1 MRTNSLYLLQNQL
14 KAVGGGKS
22 VSSSKSSKK
31 RGPGPADE
39 KVGAHQAIDL
49 YAKPSDL
56 GRNSVCCQNH
66 AVFAFS
72 QHLAYSDEEAK
83 VIKHKA
89 WLEYERA
96 FKAIRKVRPSCAS
109 TGLLIVCANHDSMLY
124 YA

>member
-39 KVGAHQAIDL
+39 KAGAHQAIDL

-56 GRNSVCCQNH
+56 GRNMRTAVASV
-66 AVFAFS
+66 A
-72 QHLAYSDEEAK
+72 
-83 VIKHKA
+83 
-89 WLEYERA
+89 
-96 FKAIRKVRPSCAS
+96 
-109 TGLLIVCANHDSMLY
+109 
-124 YA
+124 